1 MKLWSWGFPAIVL
14 LLAACRGDPQISVQG
29 PTTRYI
35 VKAQVP
41 KFEPCDL
48 FEREALERSDGVIAL
63 PTLDC
68 SDDVCDVTGRGYLT
82 KTERYFIAALDSN
95 KQCELQPLEAPEFT
109 EFFTAEVSMNDDYLR
124 SLGLSRSTIKDLE
137 HSHFAGS
144 KAGVLRSTFINKL
157 KEEVQVTLEYDALP
171 TSDEFLVAGM
181 LVTIQ
186 FPPKN

>member
-1 MKLWSWGFPAIVL
+1 MKLWQLGLPAILL
-14 LLAACRGDPQISVQG
+14 LLAACRGDPQISVEG

-48 FEREALERSDGVIAL
+48 FAREALERSEGVTAL
-63 PTLDC
+63 PTANC
-68 SDDVCDVTGRGYLT
+68 TDDMCEVIGQGYVT
-82 KTERYFIAALDSN
+82 KAEQYFIAVVESD
-95 KQCELQPLEAPEFT
+95 KQCKLRPLEAPEFT
-109 EFFTAEVSMNDDYLR
+109 EFYTAEVSMNADYLR
-124 SLGLSRSTIKDLE
+124 SLGLSRSTIEGLE

-144 KAGVLRSTFINKL
+144 KAGRLRGTYIDNLTSDIRVSL
-157 KEEVQVTLEYDALP
+157 DYDQLP
-171 TSDEFLVAGM
+171 TSDEFLVSGM